1 MIQRFNAKMIAKEPS
16 LCNQIGSISLL
27 FRDLKAK
34 WLQKNRPFAIKKES
48 SFCRVGDFVFEKES
62 GKSRLDENTLR
73 LKQAARESW
82 VDVSPQ
88 F

>member
-1 MIQRFNAKMIAKEPS
+1 MIAEEP
-16 LCNQIGSISLL
+16 
-27 FRDLKAK
+27 
-34 WLQKNRPFAIKKES
+34 

-88 F
+88 FHNLTFIWFLVRGFGTCVVIPLQRNQLKNSKIKKKEAI